1 MPLAKTLIK
10 RDFPRVRKIVDATET
25 LNITVLPQDAATGRQ
40 KDPEGCALVKAC
52 IRQKLAD
59 AAIIGLGFSYLIK
72 GDTATRYKTS
82 AAVGREITTFDRH
95 KDFAPGV
102 NYKLSRVSP
111 GSKLGKRAD
120 FKTTNGPHK
129 TTREPVARVHKG
141 PVYAS
146 APVKPKGTNHLT
158 SDVRVMRSKS
168 PALA

>member
-1 MPLAKTLIK
+1 M
-10 RDFPRVRKIVDATET
+10 IVEDNSANLSLSTFLLESAGH
-25 LNITVLPQDAATGRQ
+25 TVLSTSSAEGALGMARVERPGLILMDIQLPGMNGLEAT
-40 KDPEGCALVKAC
+40 AL
-52 IRQKLAD
+52 L
-59 AAIIGLGFSYLIK
+59 K

-95 KDFAPGV
+95 TDFAPGV

-168 PALA
+168 PARA